1 MTIIHLK
8 RYYKHLTE
16 DITLEVPDEIATTLS
31 LGGRTCE
38 SYLRKKWYHHEYSL
52 DCDDG
57 IENDVTRRPDTPE
70 EIFVREETEAELY
83 AALAKLPTVQARRIF
98 AHYILGMKK
107 VDIARAEGVCDS
119 CVCGSIKTGL
129 ANLKKIL
136 KETM

>member
-16 DITLEVPDEIATTLS
+16 DITLEVPDEIAATLS

-38 SYLRKKWYHHEYSL
+38 SYLHKKWYHHEYSL

-83 AALAKLPTVQARRIF
+83 AALAKLPAVQARRILLRF
-98 AHYILGMKK
+98 
-107 VDIARAEGVCDS
+107 
-119 CVCGSIKTGL
+119 KTQFL
-129 ANLKKIL
+129 YPCFFLHNFF
-136 KETM
+136 E